1 MAANIDEYLQS
12 IYYDPSHPASFS
24 GLDKLYRYVKS
35 IGKNISKG
43 IIKKWLIRQAVYNAH
58 KAVRRKFKQQR
69 VVVPRKFY
77 QFDVDTISMKRY
89 KKQNNGYNYILV
101 MIDVMSKFC
110 WTYPLKT
117 LQGVEMVKALSS
129 LISQK
134 VTKIRSDGGSE
145 FDNQKVKEFMKIK
158 KIDHFLTL
166 NEQKANIAERMIK
179 TLKSRLVKYMQHMN
193 SHEWVKVL
201 LQITAG
207 YNKSYHRS
215 IKMSP
220 NDALNTDD
228 ITLWNTL
235 YLPPADKKPVVTK
248 VAGSKK
254 KKKNPYKYKVG
265 DIVKLSYFKGAF
277 TKEYDEKWTN
287 ENFII
292 TSRSTR
298 EGLPQYTIKSWD
310 NTPIKGRFYSQ
321 ELQRIELPDG
331 DNAVY
336 KIESILK
343 KRKWKGKTQHFVK
356 WLGWPKSYN
365 SWVDAKELKDI

>member
-1 MAANIDEYLQS
+1 M
-12 IYYDPSHPASFS
+12 
-24 GLDKLYRYVKS
+24 KS
-35 IGKNISKG
+35 IGKIVSTG
-43 IIKKWLIRQAVYNAH
+43 RIKKWLIGQAVYDAH
-58 KAVRRKFKQQR
+58 KAVRRKFKQQ
-69 VVVPRKFY
+69 FY
-77 QFDVDTISMKRY
+77 QFDVDTIARKRY

-117 LQGVEMVKALSS
+117 LQGVEMVKALSY

-166 NEQKANIAERMIK
+166 NEQKANIAERVIK
-179 TLKSRLVKYMQHMN
+179 TLKSRLVKYMHHMN
-193 SHEWVKVL
+193 SHEWMKVL
-201 LQITAG
+201 PQITAG

-215 IKMSP
+215 IKMSL

-228 ITLWNTL
+228 ITLWNNL

-248 VAGSKK
+248 VARSK

-265 DIVKLSYFKGAF
+265 DIVKLSHFKGAF

-310 NTPIKGRFYSQ
+310 RSRDVFIHKNY
-321 ELQRIELPDG
+321 
-331 DNAVY
+331 NASSYQMVITQY
-336 KIESILK
+336 TKLK
-343 KRKWKGKTQHFVK
+343 VF
-356 WLGWPKSYN
+356 
-365 SWVDAKELKDI
+365 

>member
-12 IYYDPSHPASFS
+12 IYYDPSYPASFS
-24 GLDKLYRYVKS
+24 GLDKLYCYVKS
-35 IGKNISKG
+35 IGKIVGSKN
-43 IIKKWLIRQAVYNAH
+43 WLIGQAVYNAQ
-58 KAVRRKFKQQR
+58 KAVRRKFKQQQ
-69 VVVPRKFY
+69 VVVPRKVY

-166 NEQKANIAERMIK
+166 NEQKANIVEHVIK

-207 YNKSYHRS
+207 YNKSYH
-215 IKMSP
+215 
-220 NDALNTDD
+220 T
-228 ITLWNTL
+228 
-235 YLPPADKKPVVTK
+235 
-248 VAGSKK
+248 G
-254 KKKNPYKYKVG
+254 
-265 DIVKLSYFKGAF
+265 
-277 TKEYDEKWTN
+277 
-287 ENFII
+287 
-292 TSRSTR
+292 
-298 EGLPQYTIKSWD
+298 Q
-310 NTPIKGRFYSQ
+310 
-321 ELQRIELPDG
+321 
-331 DNAVY
+331 
-336 KIESILK
+336 
-343 KRKWKGKTQHFVK
+343 
-356 WLGWPKSYN
+356 
-365 SWVDAKELKDI
+365 